1 MLVVVDVQDGYDS
14 KFIASL
20 GSDQPGSLGYLS
32 AIHDVD
38 ASYELVSRKEVKKY
52 AKGEMQISYDKV
64 GGKGGWEGWVG
75 EAGGYLT
82 GSSHPTS

>member
-20 GSDQPGSLGYLS
+20 DSDQPGSLGYLS
-32 AIHDVD
+32 ALHDVD
-38 ASYELVSRKEVKKY
+38 ASYELDSRKEVKTY

-64 GGKGGWEGWVG
+64 GGWV
-75 EAGGYLT
+75 
-82 GSSHPTS
+82 S